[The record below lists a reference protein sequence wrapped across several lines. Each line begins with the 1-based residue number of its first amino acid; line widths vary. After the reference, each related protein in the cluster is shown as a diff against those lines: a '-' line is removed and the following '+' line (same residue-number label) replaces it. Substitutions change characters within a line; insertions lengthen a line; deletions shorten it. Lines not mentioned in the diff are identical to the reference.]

1 MAGGRRPTDGAD
13 LPASGRISQEPR
25 PVTGPRAARTP
36 APDRCPRSAAVS
48 DCHPRWHRSH
58 APLLR
63 SPVCVS
69 ESGVGAS
76 ARRSPGPV
84 RCQPQRRRAVPPTR
98 NPAGGRRGLR
108 RQAAGVTSGPRSFH
122 FLRSAAGLRSPLPKS
137 AVRVTALSRRPGR
150 RLARGA
156 RLDAAGPGRVGR
168 SLIRDIACREKKNSH
183 TRNAARRS
191 RKSRSDQ

>member
-1 MAGGRRPTDGAD
+1 MRTSRLQDESARSHA
-13 LPASGRISQEPR
+13 LSQGL
-25 PVTGPRAARTP
+25 GPRARPPQT
-36 APDRCPRSAAVS
+36 RCPRSAAVS

-191 RKSRSDQ
+191 RKSRTDQ